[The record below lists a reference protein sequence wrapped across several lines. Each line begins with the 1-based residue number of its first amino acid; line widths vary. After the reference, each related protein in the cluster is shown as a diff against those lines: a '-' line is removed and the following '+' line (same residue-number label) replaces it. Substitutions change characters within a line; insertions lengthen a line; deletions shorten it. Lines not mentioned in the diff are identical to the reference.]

1 MAEFVATVY
10 RAVGSIIVRIAGTN
24 YKFTQDTGGGLIV
37 TTTNFK
43 VDRSWT
49 PIYSQMV
56 TSNLQKTAQKVM
68 EQAANKLGKG
78 WKRGY

>member
-1 MAEFVATVY
+1 MAEYVATVY
-10 RAVGSIIVRIAGTN
+10 RAIDSIIVRIASTN
-24 YKFTQDTGGGLIV
+24 YKFTQDKSGGLIV

-49 PIYSQMV
+49 PLYSQVV
-56 TSNLQKTAQKVM
+56 TTNLQKTAQKVM
-68 EQAANKLGKG
+68 EMAANKLGKG